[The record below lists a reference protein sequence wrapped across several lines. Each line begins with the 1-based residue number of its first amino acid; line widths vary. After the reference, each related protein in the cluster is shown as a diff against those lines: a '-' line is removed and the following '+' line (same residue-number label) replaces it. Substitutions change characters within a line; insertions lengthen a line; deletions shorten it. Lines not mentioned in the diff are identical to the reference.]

1 MPTIKDIAKYA
12 GVSHGTVSNVLNRKG
27 NVSAEKIKLVE
38 QAAKELGYQLNSQA
52 RQLRSGS
59 SKHICIIVPRMD
71 RKMYNE
77 LYSGMEQELK
87 KAEYTI
93 ELLCSN
99 GLQYIEERVLNKA
112 LSSNP
117 KAIIMVS
124 SLIENKESIPEETQI
139 IMVDRYI
146 KGFSPNAIFV
156 SFNYEKA
163 GKEIAEKCVRDGNK
177 SIAILCEDVRY
188 TNNKKFVENAARVFK
203 KEGCYVEVFSAPD
216 PMKFNRVFDVLDSP
230 DPFDA
235 IVVMSREDAE
245 SIKMAHRYNPTIKL
259 PNIYAIVNKEIGFQ
273 NINMYE
279 MNYKL
284 MGRHIAEIVME
295 KEGLEERNEIIEH
308 GCFPIRKTYHFQ
320 KGKTLQFLSVKNPTS
335 RAIKKL
341 LPLFKEQSGIDVKVT
356 EVPYDELYKMVSKM
370 GVNQETVFDLV
381 RIDMAWMARESERIF
396 RKLDSNH
403 SIIKNVMN
411 RILSCIPE
419 EYYSVKGEKY
429 AIPLDACVQM
439 LFCRKDLFENELI
452 KREYYEKNK
461 KRLEIPKSFDEYNKV
476 ARFFTQKYNK
486 QSPTAYGTTLTY
498 GRSFVAACEVLL
510 RYSEKKSSIFDEH
523 GKVNV
528 MTKEMQEAF
537 QSCLESRNYTTDEIH
552 QWWGESSGMFS
563 DGLTAMNIA
572 FSNYASHMLHNMNS
586 KVAGKIIFADVP
598 GENPLLGGGSLG
610 VTKSSKKVEECYQ
623 FMDWLYSD
631 EIAEMVTY
639 LGGFVGNKNIVNNAA
654 VLELYPWIAG
664 IEEMFKK
671 GKRGNEQNQK
681 RGFDEFAFEDILG
694 NALITAM
701 SEKETI
707 EEALYHAQEVCDNRF
722 NKQIEYH

>member
-99 GLQYIEERVLNKA
+99 GLQYIEERVLDKA

-117 KAIIMVS
+117 KAIITVS
-124 SLIENKESIPEETQI
+124 SLIENKENIPEETQI

-146 KGFSPNAIFV
+146 KGFSQNAIFV

-188 TNNKKFVENAARVFK
+188 TNNKKFVENATRVFK

-216 PMKFNRVFDVLDSP
+216 SMKFNRVFDVLDSP

-235 IVVMSREDAE
+235 IVVMSREDVE

-273 NINMYE
+273 NVNMYE

-295 KEGLEERNEIIEH
+295 KEGLEERNEIIED

-320 KGKTLQFLSVKNPTS
+320 KEKTLQFLSVKNPTS

-356 EVPYDELYKMVSKM
+356 EVPYDELYKMVSKI
-370 GVNQETVFDLV
+370 GVSQETVFDLV

-396 RKLDSNH
+396 RKLDNNH
-403 SIIKNVMN
+403 SIIKNVMD

-461 KRLEIPKSFDEYNKV
+461 ERLEIPKSFDEYNKV

-486 QSPTAYGTTLTY
+486 QSPTVYGTTLTC

-537 QSCLESRNYTTDEIH
+537 QSCFESRNYTTNEIH

-563 DGLTAMNIA
+563 NGFTAMNIS
-572 FSNYASHMLHNMNS
+572 FSNYASHMLHNTNS
-586 KVAGKIIFADVP
+586 KVA
-598 GENPLLGGGSLG
+598 
-610 VTKSSKKVEECYQ
+610 
-623 FMDWLYSD
+623 
-631 EIAEMVTY
+631 
-639 LGGFVGNKNIVNNAA
+639 
-654 VLELYPWIAG
+654 
-664 IEEMFKK
+664 
-671 GKRGNEQNQK
+671 
-681 RGFDEFAFEDILG
+681 
-694 NALITAM
+694 
-701 SEKETI
+701 
-707 EEALYHAQEVCDNRF
+707 
-722 NKQIEYH
+722 